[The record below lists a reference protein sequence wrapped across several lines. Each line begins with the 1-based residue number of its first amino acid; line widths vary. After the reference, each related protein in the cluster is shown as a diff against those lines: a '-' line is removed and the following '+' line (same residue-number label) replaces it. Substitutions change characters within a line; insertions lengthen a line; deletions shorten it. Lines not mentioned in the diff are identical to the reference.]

1 MQRRTGL
8 SVLMAFPENARVPP
22 SGRQQDRH
30 HAVTLQICGGKPM
43 AERTAD
49 IAEFRHPNPRSVGI
63 LILIVII
70 VIVGWGTFTIVPA
83 GHRGVV
89 LWWGSVEK
97 RVMGEGLN
105 FKAPI
110 AERVI
115 KVDVRVQ
122 PHPFKEIDA
131 SSKEYQMV
139 KMTGMMNFHI
149 DPMYVNDL
157 YQKVG
162 LDFADKVIDPAF
174 NDFVKEVVPTY
185 PIGEILPK
193 REEIRKRAMAKLGD
207 NLSRYHIIV
216 DDIYFANIQFS
227 PEYANAIEAKQVAQQ
242 QVETQKQ
249 VLAQREIEAQQKVA
263 TAKGEAESILV
274 VAEGQAK
281 ANDALSRSISPILV
295 QYKSVEKWNGLLPQV
310 SGGAVPFIDMSRMGA
325 LPGGTRGTP
334 KKGE

>member
-1 MQRRTGL
+1 
-8 SVLMAFPENARVPP
+8 
-22 SGRQQDRH
+22 
-30 HAVTLQICGGKPM
+30 
-43 AERTAD
+43 
-49 IAEFRHPNPRSVGI
+49 
-63 LILIVII
+63 
-70 VIVGWGTFTIVPA
+70 
-83 GHRGVV
+83 
-89 LWWGSVEK
+89 
-97 RVMGEGLN
+97 MGEGLN
-105 FKAPI
+105 FIVPI

-115 KVDVRVQ
+115 KVDVKVQ

-149 DPMYVNDL
+149 DPSYVNDL

-193 REEIRKRAMAKLGD
+193 REEIRKRAMNKLGE
-207 NLSRYHIIV
+207 NLARYHIIV
-216 DDIYFANIQFS
+216 DDIYFANIRFS
-227 PEYANAIEAKQVAQQ
+227 PGYEGAVEAKQVAQQ

-274 VAEGQAK
+274 VAQGQAK

-295 QYKSVEKWNGLLPQV
+295 QYKSIEKWNGILPQV
-310 SGGAVPFIDMSRMGA
+310 SGWAIPFIFCSLPFLLTSHRSYASQQKEWPPRRPAAECRSTSRYSYTE
-325 LPGGTRGTP
+325 PGSG
-334 KKGE
+334 

>member
-1 MQRRTGL
+1 MPERSLEAFDFKGPKPRTILIL
-8 SVLMAFPENARVPP
+8 SVL
-22 SGRQQDRH
+22 
-30 HAVTLQICGGKPM
+30 
-43 AERTAD
+43 
-49 IAEFRHPNPRSVGI
+49 
-63 LILIVII
+63 LILFIVS
-70 VIVGWGTFTIVPA
+70 WGSFAIVPA

-97 RVMGEGLN
+97 RIMGEGLN
-105 FKAPI
+105 FKVPI
-110 AERVI
+110 AETVI
-115 KVDVRVQ
+115 KVDVKVQ

-131 SSKEYQMV
+131 SSKEYQNV

-149 DPMYVNDL
+149 DPSFVNDL

-193 REEIRKRAMAKLGD
+193 REEIRQRAMKKLGD

-216 DDIYFANIQFS
+216 DDIYFASIRFS
-227 PEYANAIEAKQVAQQ
+227 PEYEGAIEAKQVAQQ

-274 VAEGQAK
+274 VAQGQAK

-295 QYKSVEKWNGLLPQV
+295 QYKGIEKWNGILPQV
-310 SGGAVPFIDMSRMGA
+310 SGGAVPFIDLGKMGG
-325 LPGGTRGTP
+325 LSGGAEGT
-334 KKGE
+334 KK

>member
-1 MQRRTGL
+1 MPERSLQDFDFKGPKPRTIG
-8 SVLMAFPENARVPP
+8 VF
-22 SGRQQDRH
+22 
-30 HAVTLQICGGKPM
+30 I
-43 AERTAD
+43 
-49 IAEFRHPNPRSVGI
+49 I
-63 LILIVII
+63 LLAIFIVF
-70 VIVGWGTFTIVPA
+70 WGSFVIVPA

-97 RVMGEGLN
+97 RIMGEGLN
-105 FKAPI
+105 FKAPL

-115 KVDVRVQ
+115 KVDVKVQ

-149 DPMYVNDL
+149 DPSYVNDL

-193 REEIRKRAMAKLGD
+193 REEIRKRAMGKLGE
-207 NLSRYHIIV
+207 NLARYHIIV
-216 DDIYFANIQFS
+216 DDIYFANIRFS
-227 PEYANAIEAKQVAQQ
+227 PEYERAIEAKQVAQQ
-242 QVETQKQ
+242 QVETQRQ

-274 VAEGQAK
+274 VAQGQAK

-295 QYKSVEKWNGLLPQV
+295 QYKSIEKWNGILPQV
-310 SGGAVPFIDMSRMGA
+310 SGGAVPLIDLGKMEGFGGGA
-325 LPGGTRGTP
+325 AGG
-334 KKGE
+334 KK

>member
-1 MQRRTGL
+1 MHRPDRDTRRRETMPERPLEAFDLKGPKPRVVGL
-8 SVLMAFPENARVPP
+8 FIVL
-22 SGRQQDRH
+22 
-30 HAVTLQICGGKPM
+30 I
-43 AERTAD
+43 
-49 IAEFRHPNPRSVGI
+49 II
-63 LILIVII
+63 LIIL
-70 VIVGWGTFTIVPA
+70 WGAFVIVPA

-97 RVMGEGLN
+97 RIMGEGLN
-105 FKAPI
+105 FKVPL

-115 KVDVRVQ
+115 KVDVKVQ

-149 DPMYVNDL
+149 DPSFVNDL

-193 REEIRKRAMAKLGD
+193 REEIRKRAMTKLGD
-207 NLSRYHIIV
+207 NLERYHIIV
-216 DDIYFANIQFS
+216 DDIYFANIRFS
-227 PEYANAIEAKQVAQQ
+227 PEYEGAIEAKQVAQQ

-263 TAKGEAESILV
+263 SAKGEAESILV
-274 VAEGQAK
+274 VAQGQAK

-295 QYKSVEKWNGLLPQV
+295 QYKGIEKWNGILPQV
-310 SGGAVPFIDMSRMGA
+310 SGGAVPFIDLSKMGGLA
-325 LPGGTRGTP
+325 GGTEGSKR
-334 KKGE
+334 

>member
-1 MQRRTGL
+1 MPERSL
-8 SVLMAFPENARVPP
+8 EAFDFKGP
-22 SGRQQDRH
+22 
-30 HAVTLQICGGKPM
+30 KPQ
-43 AERTAD
+43 T
-49 IAEFRHPNPRSVGI
+49 I
-63 LILIVII
+63 LILIVLLILFI
-70 VIVGWGTFTIVPA
+70 VSWGSFAIVPA

-97 RVMGEGLN
+97 RIMGEGLN
-105 FKAPI
+105 FKVPI

-115 KVDVRVQ
+115 KVDVKVQ

-131 SSKEYQMV
+131 SSKEYQNV

-149 DPMYVNDL
+149 DPSFVNDL

-162 LDFADKVIDPAF
+162 LDFAEKVIDPAF

-193 REEIRKRAMAKLGD
+193 REEIRKRAMGKLGE
-207 NLSRYHIIV
+207 NLARYHIIV
-216 DDIYFANIQFS
+216 DDIYFANIRFS
-227 PEYANAIEAKQVAQQ
+227 PEYEKAIEAKQVAQQ
-242 QVETQKQ
+242 QVETQRQ

-274 VAEGQAK
+274 VAQGQAK

-295 QYKSVEKWNGLLPQV
+295 QYKGIEKWNGILPQV
-310 SGGAVPFIDMSRMGA
+310 SGGAVPFIDLGKMGG
-325 LPGGTRGTP
+325 LSGGAEGSKR
-334 KKGE
+334 

>member
-1 MQRRTGL
+1 
-8 SVLMAFPENARVPP
+8 
-22 SGRQQDRH
+22 
-30 HAVTLQICGGKPM
+30 
-43 AERTAD
+43 
-49 IAEFRHPNPRSVGI
+49 
-63 LILIVII
+63 
-70 VIVGWGTFTIVPA
+70 
-83 GHRGVV
+83 
-89 LWWGSVEK
+89 
-97 RVMGEGLN
+97 MGEGLN
-105 FKAPI
+105 FKVPI

-115 KVDVRVQ
+115 KVDVKVQ

-131 SSKEYQMV
+131 SSKEYQIV

-149 DPMYVNDL
+149 DPFFVNDL

-193 REEIRKRAMAKLGD
+193 REEIRQRAMKKLGD

-216 DDIYFANIQFS
+216 DDIYFANIRFS
-227 PEYANAIEAKQVAQQ
+227 TEYEGAIEAKQVAQQ

-274 VAEGQAK
+274 VAQGQAK

-295 QYKSVEKWNGLLPQV
+295 QYKGIEKWNGILPQV
-310 SGGAVPFIDMSRMGA
+310 SGGAIPLIDLGKMGGS
-325 LPGGTRGTP
+325 PGGAEGSKR
-334 KKGE
+334 

>member
-1 MQRRTGL
+1 
-8 SVLMAFPENARVPP
+8 
-22 SGRQQDRH
+22 
-30 HAVTLQICGGKPM
+30 M
-43 AERTAD
+43 AEKV
-49 IAEFRHPNPRSVGI
+49 INLNEFKKPNPRNLGI
-63 LILIVII
+63 IILIVII
-70 VIVGWGTFTIVPA
+70 LFVGWGTFVIVPA

-97 RVMGEGLN
+97 RIMGEGLN
-105 FKAPI
+105 FIVPI

-115 KVDVRVQ
+115 KVDVKVQ
-122 PHPFKEIDA
+122 PHPFREIDA
-131 SSKEYQMV
+131 SSKEYQNV

-149 DPMYVNDL
+149 DPAYVNDL

-193 REEIRKRAMAKLGD
+193 REEIRKRAMTKLGE
-207 NLSRYHIIV
+207 NLERYHIIV
-216 DDIYFANIQFS
+216 DDIYFANIRFS
-227 PEYANAIEAKQVAQQ
+227 PEYEGAIEAKQVAQQ

-274 VAEGQAK
+274 VAQGQAK
-281 ANDALSRSISPILV
+281 ANDALSRSITPILV
-295 QYKSVEKWNGLLPQV
+295 QYKGIEKWNGILPQV
-310 SGGAVPFIDMSRMGA
+310 SGGAIPLIDLGKTGSLSGGA
-325 LPGGTRGTP
+325 EGG
-334 KKGE
+334 K

>member
-1 MQRRTGL
+1 MDDRTR
-8 SVLMAFPENARVPP
+8 E
-22 SGRQQDRH
+22 
-30 HAVTLQICGGKPM
+30 M
-43 AERTAD
+43 AELGRPTA
-49 IAEFRHPNPRSVGI
+49 RKVGVLF
-63 LILIVII
+63 LIIIV
-70 VIVGWGTFTIVPA
+70 VIVGWGTFTIIPA

-89 LWWGSVEK
+89 LLWGSVEK
-97 RVMGEGLN
+97 RIMGEGLN
-105 FKAPI
+105 FKVPM
-110 AERVI
+110 AENVI

-131 SSKEYQMV
+131 SSKEYQKV
-139 KMTGMMNFHI
+139 SMTGMMNFHI

-216 DDIYFANIQFS
+216 DDIYFANIRFS
-227 PEYANAIEAKQVAQQ
+227 PEYEGAIEAKQVAQQ

-281 ANDALSRSISPILV
+281 ANDALSRSINPILV
-295 QYKSVEKWNGLLPQV
+295 QYKSVEKWNGTLPQV
-310 SGGAVPFIDMSRMGA
+310 SGGAVPFIDLSKKGT
-325 LPGGTRGTP
+325 LPGGTETTP
-334 KKGE
+334 KKGP

>member
-1 MQRRTGL
+1 L
-8 SVLMAFPENARVPP
+8 
-22 SGRQQDRH
+22 
-30 HAVTLQICGGKPM
+30 
-43 AERTAD
+43 
-49 IAEFRHPNPRSVGI
+49 
-63 LILIVII
+63 LIIIII
-70 VIVGWGTFTIVPA
+70 VLWGTFVIVPA

-89 LWWGSVEK
+89 LWWGGVEN
-97 RVMGEGLN
+97 RIMGEGLN
-105 FKAPI
+105 FKVPI
-110 AERVI
+110 AESVI
-115 KVDVRVQ
+115 KVDVKVR

-131 SSKEYQMV
+131 SSREYQMV

-149 DPMYVNDL
+149 DPSFVNDL

-193 REEIRKRAMAKLGD
+193 REEIRQRAMKKLGD

-216 DDIYFANIQFS
+216 DDIYFSNIRFS
-227 PEYANAIEAKQVAQQ
+227 PEYEKAIEAKQVAQQ

-274 VAEGQAK
+274 VAQGQAK

-295 QYKSVEKWNGLLPQV
+295 QYKTIEKWNGILPQV
-310 SGGAVPFIDMSRMGA
+310 SGGAVPFIDLGKMGG
-325 LPGGTRGTP
+325 LSGGPEGS
-334 KKGE
+334 KK